1 MLKKVFI
8 LMVSIIIVIFALNF
22 FNKPAVQ
29 VNTPKIAHKSQST
42 EVQTEKKAEEHVEEE
57 SSKIHEP
64 TNKEESSIQTKFQK
78 EKWLKEEENEAADI
92 HIVGIGDSLTQGV
105 GDMNKE
111 GYIGIIKEKI
121 ANESNVTVA
130 LHNYAKRGQRSDQ
143 LLKRLNKNEFNEDLR
158 NADFIFLTIGGNDIM
173 RVFKNNFFNLNVA
186 LFEKESIDF
195 QNNLGEILTRM
206 RSENPTA
213 PIYMI
218 GIFNPYLN
226 YFSDIVEIDEVVRIW
241 NESIKKVTVSFPEV
255 HFVPIDS
262 IFEEGE
268 EPLLHDDF
276 FHPNRHG
283 YELIADK
290 LIAQMKV
297 EGDFVSKKVE

>member
-1 MLKKVFI
+1 
-8 LMVSIIIVIFALNF
+8 MVSMIVVIFALNF

-29 VNTPKIAHKSQST
+29 VNTPKIAQKTQST
-42 EVQTEKKAEEHVEEE
+42 EVQTEKKAGEHVEREE

-64 TNKEESSIQTKFQK
+64 TNKEESSIQTKVQK
-78 EKWLKEEENEAADI
+78 EKSLKEEENEAADI

-121 ANESNVTVA
+121 ANESNLTVA

-143 LLKRLNKNEFNEDLR
+143 LLKRLNKKEFNEDLR
-158 NADFIFLTIGGNDIM
+158 KADFIFLSIGGNDIM

-186 LFEKESIDF
+186 LFEKESVDF
-195 QNNLGEILTRM
+195 QNNLGEILTHIRG
-206 RSENPTA
+206 ENPTA

-226 YFSDIVEIDEVVRIW
+226 YFSDIVEIGEVVRIW
-241 NESIKKVTVSFPEV
+241 NESSRKVTVSFPDV
-255 HFVPIDS
+255 HFVPIES

-268 EPLLHDDF
+268 ETLLHDDF
-276 FHPNRHG
+276 FHPNRYG
-283 YELIADK
+283 YELIANK

-297 EGDFVSKKVE
+297 EGDFVFVSKKVE